1 MGVNTER
8 LRTLMNDDRGRSNS
22 SSSATEK
29 GVNTSRLKG
38 MFEKNK
44 VGFDTFN
51 EDFRNTTNTLNS
63 VLTSWQTP
71 EEMKQ
76 KKNEIV
82 SMNDRLISYNNY
94 MVSMGNDTSNLKEI
108 MGAYQQTVDNWDD
121 IAKNKAMYK
130 TADAYDTAMFKAKM
144 DEKNSGLTYEQVL
157 SNMNKYKE
165 GTKEYEYFKNYTGYG
180 DLREFEKAM
189 ETNKSRELK
198 KAYNAYKLDNKF
210 DTYRDYMDRADFKE
224 KSQYVEGGNDDYEY
238 INDVNGGRNRV
249 TAKQISANSLSPV
262 QLNNNYDRL
271 TEDEKAVYNYI
282 YNTEGEKKAKKY
294 LNDLQVTLSKRNY
307 DEKTKEWEKYS
318 DKGFWEGVLLNAA
331 TIPANMIGG
340 ISGTAGMISDAI
352 QGKEY
357 NPYSNTMMASNFAT
371 DTRKYVGQN
380 ISDSEFIGMNK
391 MNVLG
396 VNIPSFLYQTG
407 MSVADSTLGAVT
419 MGKAFAPVMGTNAF
433 AQRFK
438 ELKEQGEDD
447 TKSVLGALA
456 SGISETLFEYV
467 SIDKLL
473 KEKNI
478 DSASR
483 LVKEALKQ
491 GGVEATEEMC
501 TEIANILSDTVIRF
515 ESSDISSDLN
525 DLFARGYS
533 KTDAYKK
540 LFWSRFGQVMEAG
553 IGGFLSGVPSGTL
566 FGSMQY
572 KGNIERGENLKA
584 NNNVQNVL
592 DMAKSNEDSEASKY
606 LSELEK
612 KGVKSD
618 RMSDAELGALA
629 LYTMQDNQSIIDSKK
644 TSQEKKFVAH
654 MQNIAIDGMAMSEKE
669 KNVVKEENKKKF
681 YKDIQYYSDGMNQKE
696 AEFFA
701 SQYDGYSNA
710 EDFYNSY
717 SLIYD
722 YGKFG
727 YGVDNALKMKGV
739 LSETQVRD
747 IYSFSIKENS
757 KSAKK
762 FKGGYF
768 NDSIINRTD
777 KNIDGK
783 INYKDLTQTQKG
795 AIEVLRVLSNKLEVD
810 VELYAS
816 GVDEKGNRI
825 GKNGSYENGKIV
837 IDIYAG
843 MNNVS
848 ATKDLVLN
856 KASHEVTHWLKDA
869 APVAYGKLQEFVL
882 NKLGSANKSIEVQI
896 AQEIE
901 RMKKTHPEEY
911 KKLSFDKARELA
923 IDELVAR
930 GCENCLA
937 DSNELKNMISSMNE
951 KEKKTFME
959 KVKSVITS
967 IMDYVEGLIE
977 KYKGQSDTAEAK
989 FLMEVQNE
997 LNRLFDEGIREAKE
1011 TSKRSDET
1019 SEIELRW
1026 SDRTSDSFELDST
1039 IEQTEKL
1046 IAVHNLSEQK
1056 LMKMIEM
1063 GGFPM
1068 PSIAVTKA
1076 SLGHKGFGPISILFG
1091 KDTIDPDAFKDNKVY
1106 SRDAWT
1112 PTYPTIDYKA
1122 NQLVIDKVSEKYQD
1136 LVNRFGYDDIS
1147 ALYRYTG
1154 DNLQDSLNRY
1164 GGEQQML
1171 NRLYEDTDLMQIYLL
1186 DSEKGKVEPVEV
1198 ETITEIGKEEKR
1210 QHKAFIDAIGKEI
1223 IDEFKTPEGFSFTQ
1237 NREYKRRYVEKY
1249 EDKIK
1254 NAFIEM
1260 FKKCMDLSAEEAYE
1274 AVQSMSRKDILKE
1287 LRAAYNFAKNNGIS
1301 VQKTID
1307 IDATNKAIREKASDG
1322 YKKWV
1327 NSLFKGVQ
1335 EKSGIR
1341 NNKDIYTSSG
1351 KRRGWDTLHYEETL
1365 ENVVKAMKEQGEK
1378 GIGALGG
1385 TIFGAS
1391 AKNLKSMD
1399 EIKEEGKRLKNVDQ
1413 STFDENKKMFMN
1425 RFNGIADSLR
1435 ANSGFMALNSAC
1447 ELLVEAVSKHNTR
1460 DGIANYIMREGKGWT
1475 NYSDS
1480 VVDDLINL
1488 VKDIQSMPVNYFES
1502 KPLRIV
1508 SLDEIKY
1515 AVIPDDSGKE
1525 IRDALDKKNIPVKE
1539 YQSGNEDSRV
1549 EVVNSIDS
1557 IKFSDREIVGGSGKN
1572 YGMGVYLDSNIF
1584 DGLTESDKKLRLK
1597 QFVTNN
1603 LAGNHFTA
1611 YDSRNNAI
1619 DIMIARKND
1628 SFVNKSK
1635 KKVQLIS
1642 ELYKKNNDIHVKQE
1656 SVVLA
1661 DELIANAKYDS
1672 SKKPNY
1678 SHGWIDNYGN
1688 NDWEYWKVNIQE
1700 KDGSVWEATL
1710 NIANS
1715 VNGEKILY
1723 DIDPIKKVEGSV
1735 KSDSNSTDESI
1746 QYDSNT
1752 GQELFSDR
1760 GAEQADLFGRNQ
1772 ILEKENAALKEDVE
1786 RLKERLKL
1794 EKQLTNGNMFDE
1806 KQLEKVAKHLKE
1818 ISSSSMDTERV
1829 VEGIR
1834 DVYDY
1839 IIRSGSEIEWD
1850 TMMAKAY
1857 DVANDMIR
1865 SSKGRQAENDRFK
1878 AILSNLKGT
1887 KITLSAEQLTEAKN
1901 AFGKDWK
1908 QKFMNRVKFSEDG
1921 ISLIDKWKEWSSVY
1935 PEIFKPDVNPKNM
1948 VTELESVLYGL
1959 KEGSDSWQTF
1969 NQIEDVRAL
1978 ATEIYNQYWNVSTI
1992 GTLADKYENK
2002 VKELNF
2008 KHRESMKQLRN
2019 DFKKRIADQKLAD
2032 RMHYGKIIN
2041 ELRNK
2046 RYEEVKEAKD
2056 LGRKHMREYRDRME
2070 RTRRIK
2076 AISNRAITLNEWM
2089 IKNSKDAHV
2098 PEIMKGPVTALL
2110 NAIDFSSVESM
2121 NTGIA
2126 PKKFED
2132 LATALRQVYKMAS
2145 DIGDSYIDEDSMQS
2159 VVDMY
2164 VDLPH
2169 GFAQQVFKL
2178 SEAVNEKLEQMENKS
2193 FILEEMN
2200 LEELKE
2206 LDDIVKTIKT
2216 SVTKMNQFFTVAHS
2230 AGVANLSQ
2238 KTMEEMKELGS
2249 NNGSNGITSF
2259 LQWTNANPVYAFK
2272 RFGEGGKK
2280 VFRALQDG
2288 QDKLAFHTKEIKDF
2302 AEALYTSDEINE
2314 WRNDVREFDI
2324 MVPVGVSMLSSPDF
2338 NPEYV
2343 HIQMTIP
2350 QIMSLYCLSKREQA
2364 KGHLFGGGIRISD
2377 FGEGKKKV
2385 SQTEGVILSE
2395 TELDKI
2401 ISSLDERQIEVADA
2415 LQKYMNTVCSDW
2427 GNEVSM
2433 QRFGYKAFGEENY
2446 FPIQSDKNNLAVD
2459 DAVEKQNSL
2468 FRLLNMQFTKQLTM
2482 EANNRIVI
2490 NDIFDVFSGHASDM
2504 AKYNAFALPILDTF
2518 KWYNYKEKERIG
2530 EEETQFITRSLK
2542 ETIENAYGND
2552 AKKYITDFLRDLNG
2566 QFSGGRD
2573 HLGNGILAKAKTAS
2587 VAGNLRVALL
2597 QPTAYIRAANVI
2609 SADSMTKAFS
2619 RKPRIDL
2626 AEKYCGMAVWKSMGF
2641 YDMNVNKGVTDL
2653 ITHNQSKK
2661 DKLINLSMKGAEW
2674 GDKVTWGYLWNACEE
2689 EVKKIGKYNVG
2700 TEEFYK
2706 EVADN
2711 LRDVIYLTQVVDSV
2725 MTRSHIMRSKDGK
2738 DKLLTAF
2745 MSEPT
2750 LTYNMLLDSYFNYKM
2765 DERRGIK
2772 NGLSKS
2778 DAIKKAF
2785 AKNGKEIARCT
2796 ITYVVQTIVCAL
2808 VEAGFDRLRDTDEDP
2823 KEFMELFLKNFRD
2836 DISILQKLPGIKDI
2850 ASIFQ
2855 GYSPSRMDMSLPSA
2869 AYKAWKQAEKVLEGK
2884 GNPYKAASEML
2895 KTLSYATGLPF
2906 YNVLRDMNALFDKA
2920 AGVSIEEMFNDSVG
2934 TQYPST
2940 KIK

>member
-1 MGVNTER
+1 MGVNTDR
-8 LRTLMNDDRGRSNS
+8 LRALMNDDRGRSNS
-22 SSSATEK
+22 SSSSAEK

-82 SMNDRLISYNNY
+82 SMNNRLISYNNY

-130 TADAYDTAMFKAKM
+130 TADAYDTAMFKANM
-144 DEKNSGLTYEQVL
+144 DEKNRGLTYEQVL

-189 ETNKSRELK
+189 EANKSKELK
-198 KAYNAYKLDNKF
+198 KAYNEYKLDNKF

-224 KSQYVEGGNDDYEY
+224 KSQYVAGGNDDYEY

-331 TIPANMIGG
+331 TVPANMIGG

-371 DTRKYVGQN
+371 DARKYVGQN
-380 ISDSEFIGMNK
+380 ISDSDFIGMNK

-396 VNIPSFLYQTG
+396 VNVPSFLYQTG

-447 TKSVLGALA
+447 TKSILGALA

-525 DLFARGYS
+525 DLYARGYS

-629 LYTMQDNQSIIDSKK
+629 LYTLQDNQSIIDSKK
-644 TSQEKKFVAH
+644 TSQEKKFVAY
-654 MQNIAIDGMAMSEKE
+654 MQNMAIDGMAMSEKE

-681 YKDIQYYSDGMNQKE
+681 YKDIQAYSEGMNQKE
-696 AEFFA
+696 AEFFE
-701 SQYDGYSNA
+701 SQYDGSSNA

-722 YGKFG
+722 YGKLG

-757 KSAKK
+757 KSAKN

-777 KNIDGK
+777 KNIEGK

-882 NKLGSANKSIEVQI
+882 NKLGSANKSIEAQI

-901 RMKKTHPEEY
+901 RMKNTHPEEY

-937 DSNELKNMISSMNE
+937 DSTELKNMISSMNE

-959 KVKSVITS
+959 KVKSIIMS
-967 IMDYVEGLIE
+967 ILDYVEELIE

-989 FLMEVQNE
+989 FLMEVQSE
-997 LNRLFDEGIREAKE
+997 LTRLFDEGILEAKE
-1011 TSKRSDET
+1011 TSNRSDEA

-1091 KDTIDPDAFKDNKVY
+1091 KDTIDPDAFKNNKVY
-1106 SRDAWT
+1106 SGDAWT
-1112 PTYPTIDYKA
+1112 PTYPQIDYKA
-1122 NQLVIDKVSEKYQD
+1122 NKLVIDKVSEKYQD
-1136 LVNRFGYDDIS
+1136 LVKRFGYDDIS

-1198 ETITEIGKEEKR
+1198 ETITEIGKEEEK

-1237 NREYKRRYVEKY
+1237 AREYKRRYVEKY

-1274 AVQSMSRKDILKE
+1274 IVQSMSRKDILKE
-1287 LRAAYNFAKNNGIS
+1287 LKAAYNFTKNNGIS

-1307 IDATNKAIREKASDG
+1307 IAATNKAIREKASDG
-1322 YKKWV
+1322 YKNWV

-1341 NNKDIYTSSG
+1341 NNKDIYNSSG
-1351 KRRGWDTLHYEETL
+1351 KRRSWDTLHYEETL
-1365 ENVVKAMKEQGEK
+1365 ENVVKTMKEQGEK
-1378 GIGALGG
+1378 GIGAIGG

-1399 EIKEEGKRLKNVDQ
+1399 EIKKEGKRLKNVDQ
-1413 STFDENKKMFMN
+1413 STFDENKKMFMD

-1460 DGIANYIMREGKGWT
+1460 DGIANYIKREGKGWT

-1480 VVDDLINL
+1480 VVDELINL

-1508 SLDEIKY
+1508 SLEEIKY

-1525 IRDALDKKNIPVKE
+1525 IRDVLDKKNIPVKE
-1539 YQSGNEDSRV
+1539 YQAGNEDSRV

-1557 IKFSDREIVGGSGKN
+1557 IK
-1572 YGMGVYLDSNIF
+1572 
-1584 DGLTESDKKLRLK
+1584 
-1597 QFVTNN
+1597 
-1603 LAGNHFTA
+1603 
-1611 YDSRNNAI
+1611 
-1619 DIMIARKND
+1619 
-1628 SFVNKSK
+1628 
-1635 KKVQLIS
+1635 
-1642 ELYKKNNDIHVKQE
+1642 
-1656 SVVLA
+1656 
-1661 DELIANAKYDS
+1661 
-1672 SKKPNY
+1672 
-1678 SHGWIDNYGN
+1678 
-1688 NDWEYWKVNIQE
+1688 
-1700 KDGSVWEATL
+1700 
-1710 NIANS
+1710 
-1715 VNGEKILY
+1715 
-1723 DIDPIKKVEGSV
+1723 
-1735 KSDSNSTDESI
+1735 
-1746 QYDSNT
+1746 
-1752 GQELFSDR
+1752 FSDR

-1857 DVANDMIR
+1857 DVADDMLR
-1865 SSKGRQAENDRFK
+1865 SSKGRPSENDRFK

-1887 KITLSAEQLTEAKN
+1887 KLSLSAEQLTEAKN

-1921 ISLIDKWKEWSSVY
+1921 ISLIDKWQEWSSVY

-2046 RYEEVKEAKD
+2046 RYEDVKEAKD

-2126 PKKFED
+2126 PKKFEN

-2259 LQWTNANPVYAFK
+2259 LQWTNANPVYVFK

-2302 AEALYTSDEINE
+2302 AEALYTSDEINA
-2314 WRNDVREFDI
+2314 WRNDIREFDI
-2324 MVPVGVSMLSSPDF
+2324 MVPVGVSMLSSQDF
-2338 NPEYV
+2338 KPEYV
-2343 HIQMTIP
+2343 HIQMTVP

-2364 KGHLFGGGIRISD
+2364 KGHLFGGGIRIAD

-2385 SQTEGVILSE
+2385 SQTEGTILSE

-2518 KWYNYKEKERIG
+2518 KWYNYKEKEKIG